1 MAKPPTA
8 ATGRALH
15 ASFKRGDMAFLISTD
30 RTEVAKELCDSTV
43 KLGTLG
49 AVCGIT
55 AITRIGPIRTFGT
68 IGLLYIYPRVRPII
82 NGLLIK
88 AFGGDKREDQE
99 VQDIKPG
106 SLHVL
111 LRCFTEAR
119 FLEVLEDYESGKIKE
134 RLEEEFLRA
143 GIKNEGLKVE
153 IENMNEVQKI
163 KMAIEERYIHRLLMH
178 YLMFILKER

>member
-8 ATGRALH
+8 PTGRALH
-15 ASFKRGDMAFLISTD
+15 VSFTRGDMAFLISTD

-55 AITRIGPIRTFGT
+55 AISRIGPIPSFGT
-68 IGLLYIYPRVRPII
+68 IGLLYIYPRVKPII
-82 NGLLIK
+82 NDLLIK
-88 AFGGDKREDQE
+88 TFGGDKREGQE
-99 VQDIKPG
+99 VRDIKPG

-119 FLEVLEDYESGKIKE
+119 FLEVLEDYESGKIKNAW
-134 RLEEEFLRA
+134 R
-143 GIKNEGLKVE
+143 
-153 IENMNEVQKI
+153 ENS
-163 KMAIEERYIHRLLMH
+163 
-178 YLMFILKER
+178 